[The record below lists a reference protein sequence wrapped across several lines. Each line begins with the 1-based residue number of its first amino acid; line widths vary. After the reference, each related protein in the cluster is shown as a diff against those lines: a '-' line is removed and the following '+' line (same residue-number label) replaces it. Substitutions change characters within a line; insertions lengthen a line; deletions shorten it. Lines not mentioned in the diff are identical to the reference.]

1 MKRFL
6 GALSGSVA
14 GILTF
19 VFLSIPFMS
28 LNNENETITE
38 ATSMNAWDVL
48 NNELLSNMEG
58 YGLLKAFIIISI
70 VLACL
75 IILLSVLSLLKETK
89 IIKTN
94 ANFDFFNFL
103 LLILLTVSAVVVI
116 IGISNLGKITG
127 GVFTDEV
134 YRPCKAGVGSILN
147 IVVSALATLVCAIPV
162 FSPSKKKKR

>member
-38 ATSMNAWDVL
+38 ATSMNAWDFF

-58 YGLLKAFIIISI
+58 YGFLKAFIIISI

-89 IIKTN
+89 IVKTN

-103 LLILLTVSAVVVI
+103 LLILLTVSAIVVI
-116 IGISNLGKITG
+116 IGISNLGKTT

-134 YRPCKAGVGSILN
+134 YRPYKAGVGSILN

>member
-19 VFLSIPFMS
+19 VFLSIPFMTANS
-28 LNNENETITE
+28 ESTNLTE
-38 ATSMNAWDVL
+38 ATSMNGWDIL
-48 NNELLSNMEG
+48 NSEFLSNLEG

-75 IILLSVLSLLKETK
+75 VILLSVLSLLKETK
-89 IIKTN
+89 IIKSN

-103 LLILLTVSAVVVI
+103 LLILLVVSAVVVI
-116 IGISNLGKITG
+116 IGISNLGSTTG
-127 GVFTDEV
+127 IISGEV
-134 YRPCKAGVGSILN
+134 YRPYKAAVGAICN
-147 IVVSALATLVCAIPV
+147 IVVSALAIIVCA
-162 FSPSKKKKR
+162 FGAFGSNKKKKR

>member
-28 LNNENETITE
+28 LNNENETIIE
-38 ATSMNAWDVL
+38 KTSMNAWDFL
-48 NNELLSNMEG
+48 NSELLSNMEG
-58 YGLLKAFIIISI
+58 YGFLKAFIIISI

-89 IIKTN
+89 IVKTN

-103 LLILLTVSAVVVI
+103 LLILLTVSAIVVI
-116 IGISNLGKITG
+116 IGISNLGKTT

-134 YRPCKAGVGSILN
+134 IRPYKAGAGSILN
-147 IVVSALATLVCAIPV
+147 IVVSAPLVCAIPV

>member
-38 ATSMNAWDVL
+38 ATSMNAWDFL
-48 NNELLSNMEG
+48 NSELLSNMEG

-116 IGISNLGKITG
+116 IGISNLGSTTG
-127 GVFTDEV
+127 IVSGEV
-134 YRPCKAGVGSILN
+134 YRPYKAGAGSILN

-162 FSPSKKKKR
+162 FRPSKKKKR